1 MFHVKDLTVQMG
13 KKPIIKQMNL
23 TPKVDGGVIGLLG
36 PNGAGKTTLLNML
49 AGNINTYSGSVH
61 LAQRA
66 VLLPDKPYLYG
77 YLSVGECVDLFGRIY
92 TDFNKEKALKL
103 IEWIGLDR
111 HLKVKQCSKGMS
123 EQLHIILAISR
134 EVALYLFDE
143 PLAAVDPLS
152 RERMIELMLNH
163 RAPGSTLL
171 VSTHL
176 IDDVDYIFDEVIFM
190 AEGQVVLHEEVSVLL
205 STYNKKL
212 EEIYR
217 GVMRD
222 AYNSK
227 VKCSSI

>member
-1 MFHVKDLTVQMG
+1 MFQVRDLVVRIG
-13 KKPIIKQMNL
+13 KKNVLNQMSL
-23 TPKVDGGVIGLLG
+23 APKSDGSVIGLLG
-36 PNGAGKTTLLNML
+36 PNGAGKTTLLNTL

-77 YLSVGECVDLFGRIY
+77 YLLVGECVDLFGRIY

-217 GVMRD
+217 EVMRD